1 MTEWRK
7 SPAVAAVAVVLFVV
21 LQLAIPINRMDNEE
35 GPQGFGWQMFS
46 TVGEAIEFTVH
57 TPTGTVVI
65 DLEDVMAR
73 ARGDIPLEELLPP
86 HLCNTVEGAVSVTWD
101 NKSYQCLAG

>member
-7 SPAVAAVAVVLFVV
+7 SPIVAAIAVVLFVV
-21 LQLAIPINRMDNEE
+21 LQLAIPISRMGND
-35 GPQGFGWQMFS
+35 GGLQRFGWQMFS
-46 TVGEAIEFTVH
+46 TIGEAIEFKVH

-65 DLEDVMAR
+65 DLEEVMAR

-86 HLCNTVEGAVSVTWD
+86 HLCNRVEGAVSVTWD
-101 NKSYQCLAG
+101 DKSYQCLAG